1 MAKFKD
7 IITMK
12 QNNNWFV
19 LYTKARQE
27 LKVLERL
34 NQLGIETYA
43 PTKIVVKRWSDRKK
57 KIKTCLLPSMV
68 LVRLP
73 NNEVNKVF
81 DVLGEK
87 RYLFVHG
94 VRAVVYDNE
103 VIAMKKYLE
112 SKFEVDEQTKVG
124 IGKTIDI
131 SILNQSGE
139 IVAIEAKKCIVRL
152 QMLGATMS
160 FQLN

>member
-1 MAKFKD
+1 MKRQSEKD
-7 IITMK
+7 
-12 QNNNWFV
+12 WFI
-19 LYTKARQE
+19 LCTKARQE
-27 LKVLERL
+27 LNVIDCLS
-34 NQLGIETYA
+34 QLGIETYT
-43 PTKIVVKRWSDRKK
+43 PTKIVVKSWSDRKK
-57 KIKTCLLPSMV
+57 KVKTCLLPSMV

-81 DVLGEK
+81 DVPGIK

-103 VIAMKKYLE
+103 VIAMKNYLE
-112 SKFEVDEQTKVG
+112 SKFKVDKQTKIK

-131 SILNQSGE
+131 PHLNQSGE
-139 IVAIEAKKCIVRL
+139 IVAIEGKKCIVRL
-152 QMLGATMS
+152 QMLAATMS

>member
-1 MAKFKD
+1 MKKKSKKD
-7 IITMK
+7 
-12 QNNNWFV
+12 WFV
-19 LYTKARQE
+19 LCTRARQE

-34 NQLGIETYA
+34 SQLGIETYT

-57 KIKTCLLPSMV
+57 NIKTCLLPSMV

-81 DVLGEK
+81 DVPGVK

-94 VRAVVYDNE
+94 VRAVVYDYE
-103 VIAMKKYLE
+103 VSAMKNFLE
-112 SKFEVDEQTKVG
+112 SKFEVDGQTKIK
-124 IGKTIDI
+124 IGENIDVPL
-131 SILNQSGE
+131 LNQRGE
-139 IVAIEAKKCIVRL
+139 IIAIEGKKCIVRL
-152 QMLGATMS
+152 QMLAATMS

>member
-1 MAKFKD
+1 MRQKREKD
-7 IITMK
+7 
-12 QNNNWFV
+12 WFV
-19 LYTKARQE
+19 LCTKARQE

-34 NQLGIETYA
+34 SQLGIETYT
-43 PTKIVVKRWSDRKK
+43 PTKTVVKHWSDRKK
-57 KIKTCLLPSMV
+57 KVETCLLPSMV

-81 DVLGEK
+81 EVAGVK

-94 VRAVVYDNE
+94 FRALVYDYE
-103 VIAMKKYLE
+103 VVAMKNYLE
-112 SKFEVDEQTKVG
+112 SKFEVEKQTKIR

-131 SILNQSGE
+131 PLLNQSGE
-139 IVAIEAKKCIVRL
+139 IIAIEGKKCIVKL
-152 QMLGATMS
+152 QMLAATMS

>member
-1 MAKFKD
+1 MRQKSQKD
-7 IITMK
+7 
-12 QNNNWFV
+12 WFV
-19 LYTKARQE
+19 LCTKARQE
-27 LKVLERL
+27 LKVIERL
-34 NQLGIETYA
+34 NQLGIETYT

-81 DVLGEK
+81 GVPGVK

-103 VIAMKKYLE
+103 VIAMKNYLE
-112 SKFEVDEQTKVG
+112 SKFKVDEQTKIK

-131 SILNQSGE
+131 PLLNQRGE
-139 IVAIEAKKCIVRL
+139 IIAFEGKKCIVRL
-152 QMLGATMS
+152 QMLAATMS
-160 FQLN
+160 FQLK

>member
-1 MAKFKD
+1 MRRKSKKD
-7 IITMK
+7 
-12 QNNNWFV
+12 WFV
-19 LYTKARQE
+19 LCTKARQE

-34 NQLGIETYA
+34 NQLGIETYT
-43 PTKIVVKRWSDRKK
+43 PTKIIVKRWSDRKK
-57 KIKTCLLPSMV
+57 KVETCLLPSMV

-73 NNEVNKVF
+73 KNEVNKVF
-81 DVLGEK
+81 EVPAVK
-87 RYLFVHG
+87 RYLFVNG
-94 VRAVVYDNE
+94 VRAVVYDYE
-103 VIAMKKYLE
+103 VIAMKNYLE
-112 SKFEVDEQTKVG
+112 SRFEVDEQTKIK

-131 SILNQSGE
+131 PLLDQKGE

>member
-1 MAKFKD
+1 MRQTSKKD
-7 IITMK
+7 
-12 QNNNWFV
+12 WFV
-19 LYTKARQE
+19 LCTKARQE
-27 LKVLERL
+27 LKVLEHL
-34 NQLGIETYA
+34 NQLEIETFT

-68 LVRLP
+68 LVKLT

-81 DVLGEK
+81 EVPGVK

-103 VIAMKKYLE
+103 VIAMKNYLE
-112 SKFEVDEQTKVG
+112 SKFEVEEQTKIK
-124 IGKTIDI
+124 IGKKIDI
-131 SILNQSGE
+131 PQLNQSGE
-139 IVAIEAKKCIVRL
+139 IIAFEAKKCIVRL

-160 FQLN
+160 FQLK

>member
-1 MAKFKD
+1 MRRENKK
-7 IITMK
+7 
-12 QNNNWFV
+12 NWFV
-19 LYTKARQE
+19 LCTKARQE

-34 NQLGIETYA
+34 SQLGIDSYT
-43 PTKIVVKRWSDRKK
+43 PTKIIAKHWSDRKK
-57 KIKTCLLPSMV
+57 KVKTCLLPSMV

-81 DVLGEK
+81 EVPAVK

-94 VRAVVYDNE
+94 VRAVVYDYE
-103 VIAMKKYLE
+103 VIAMKNFLE
-112 SKFEVDEQTKVG
+112 SKFEVDAQTKIK
-124 IGKTIDI
+124 IGENIDI
-131 SILNQSGE
+131 PLLSQRGE
-139 IVAIEAKKCIVRL
+139 IIAIEAKKCIVRL

>member
-1 MAKFKD
+1 MRRKS
-7 IITMK
+7 K
-12 QNNNWFV
+12 QDWFV
-19 LYTKARQE
+19 LCTKARQE

-34 NQLGIETYA
+34 NQLGVQAYT
-43 PTKIVVKRWSDRKK
+43 PTKIEVKRWSDRKK
-57 KIKTCLLPSMV
+57 KVQTCLLPSMV

-73 NNEVNKVF
+73 KNEVNKVF
-81 DVLGEK
+81 DVPGVK

-94 VRAVVYDNE
+94 FRAVVYDHE
-103 VIAMKKYLE
+103 VIAMKNYLE
-112 SKFEVDEQTKVG
+112 NKFEVDVQSKIE

-131 SILNQSGE
+131 PLLKQKGE
-139 IVAIEAKKCIVRL
+139 IIAIEGKKCIVRL

>member
-1 MAKFKD
+1 MRQKSQKD
-7 IITMK
+7 
-12 QNNNWFV
+12 WFV
-19 LYTKARQE
+19 LCTKARQA

-34 NQLGIETYA
+34 NQLGIETY
-43 PTKIVVKRWSDRKK
+43 TTTEIVVKRWSDRKK
-57 KIKTCLLPSMV
+57 NIKTCLLPSMV

-81 DVLGEK
+81 DVPGVK

-103 VIAMKKYLE
+103 VIAMKNYLE
-112 SKFEVDEQTKVG
+112 SKFEVDEQIK

-131 SILNQSGE
+131 PLLNQSGE
-139 IVAIEAKKCIVRL
+139 IIALKAKNCIVRL

-160 FQLN
+160 FQLK